1 MTIFGEKFGISLE
14 LDEGKLVSLH
24 DGAFK
29 KVVHFS
35 ENFSSVLRV
44 DLSNE
49 TFTSTVLDPHDQLFD
64 TTNVDVRLS
73 TGIQKKVFSQNME
86 LGVRKLELIQG
97 IDMGQGAIRM
107 SHNIARAM
115 KWQLNIPYEKSDQSE
130 NTIILPQNIKIS
142 IQTDVLVRYDDDMI
156 IFSIP
161 DGFSQIVFFITS
173 EIPYNQIGKNLL
185 LITKG
190 DETRRDIIAM
200 APGEAKFYP
209 IVTFVYLQDFKNNIT
224 RYEDLFQIGTILALR
239 KQYKEAISYLKKA
252 LEAVRAV
259 GDQLKEA
266 EILMSLAT
274 TESDSGDHKQAAH
287 DFNYALR
294 IIEEFQYDSLR
305 LGCLLSLSKNLKR
318 LNKYQEALDNQY
330 SILDVMRESQDRLGE
345 AEVLVDIS
353 DSLIGLGHVDDA
365 IEFQNAALEL
375 RRQINDQIGEANNL
389 MRFGELLINADRT
402 GEAMS
407 CYEQALRIKRNL
419 GDERGV
425 AECLKKMGV
434 AFYSRGK
441 YVKAKTYYEKAK
453 EAFQNQALILEVRE
467 IDQLLNKMRE
477 HPYPEGGCEICSTR
491 CTPDIVGLAHLDAV
505 DPIFTDPFKRV
516 LREALAE
523 KQMDKVVDL
532 LLETSMQNPNLQ
544 GHGINQDAYAF
555 CLIVQATNL
564 HLTQLNPAQREQ
576 IVQMVQDALKKRR
589 YSQL

>member
-1 MTIFGEKFGISLE
+1 MTIFGETFGISLE

-49 TFTSTVLDPHDQLFD
+49 TFTSTVLDPHDQLLD
-64 TTNVDVRLS
+64 TTNVDVSLS
-73 TGIQKKVFSQNME
+73 TGIQKKVFSQNIE

-97 IDMGQGAIRM
+97 INMGQGAIRM

-115 KWQLNIPYEKSDQSE
+115 KWQLNIPYEKSEQSE

-142 IQTDVLVRYDDDMI
+142 IRTDVLVRYDDDMI
-156 IFSIP
+156 LFSIP
-161 DGFSQIVFFITS
+161 DGFSQIVFFIIS

-185 LITKG
+185 LISKG
-190 DETRRDIIAM
+190 DETRRDIIEM

-209 IVTFVYLQDFKNNIT
+209 IVTFVYLQDFRNNIT
-224 RYEDLFQIGTILALR
+224 RYEDLFQIGTILGLR
-239 KQYKEAISYLKKA
+239 NQYKEAISYLKKA

-259 GDQLKEA
+259 GDQSKEA

-274 TESDSGDHKQAAH
+274 AESDSGDHKQAAH

-330 SILDVMRESQDRLGE
+330 SILEVMRENQDRLGE

-365 IEFQNAALEL
+365 IEYQNAALQL

-425 AECLKKMGV
+425 AECLKKIGV

-453 EAFQNQALILEVRE
+453 EAFQNQALLLEVGE
-467 IDQLLNKMRE
+467 IDQLLNRMKER
-477 HPYPEGGCEICSTR
+477 PYPESGCEICSTR

-505 DPIFTDPFKRV
+505 DPVFTDPFKGV
-516 LREALAE
+516 LRESLAE

-532 LLETSMQNPNLQ
+532 LLETTMHNPNLQ

-555 CLIVQATNL
+555 CLMVQATNL
-564 HLTQLNPAQREQ
+564 HLAQLNPAQKEQ

-589 YSQL
+589 YSHL